1 MEVSSEA
8 LRKFE
13 EELNLLRL
21 NLANGQADS
30 FANYK
35 LLVGRIQGIEWSK
48 EVITSIMKKIY
59 EGEEE

>member
-1 MEVSSEA
+1 MKFFKKIDEA
-8 LRKFE
+8 
-13 EELNLLRL
+13 LNLLRI
-21 NLANGQADS
+21 NIANGQADN

-35 LLVGRIQGIEWSK
+35 QFVGRIQGIEWSK